1 MINLNLVVIR
11 VNNQGLLCE
20 SKPCMHCLR
29 FLDKNIKSK
38 GYKIKNI
45 IYSTRDSRIVKKKF
59 KFLLN
64 NTSHISRG
72 IKLYKIK

>member
-1 MINLNLVVIR
+1 
-11 VNNQGLLCE
+11 
-20 SKPCMHCLR
+20 MHCLR
-29 FLDKNIKSK
+29 FLDKNIKTK

-45 IYSTRDSRIVKKKF
+45 IYSTRDGRIVKKKF
-59 KFLLN
+59 KFLLD